1 MKSPRLGAP
10 QRAARGLLLLCLLA
24 GCRSGTPSLG
34 TLRKAIEVGE
44 RQRAANTPEP
54 NYLRPVAFAGP
65 PVARASSLR
74 SSQLELLLA
83 RTGRPIPR
91 GMAANLAAAPGAEP
105 PAEPPA
111 ELPAATPGELAP
123 LAEAAQPAG
132 PAEAEPAAGATSDG
146 EQDGPVAQAAAEPM
160 DPAAAPADSKPA
172 TSDAQP
178 APSDASP
185 APLSAL
191 DLGPDCDPEA
201 AVAWALALPEPFA
214 LRRVPLGSGEL
225 LCLGRSPGR
234 RVLLR
239 AGQGQRAALEP
250 LLRREFARLAAALP
264 DSPAGPLSF
273 ELALYLGP
281 VDALAQAALAEAP
294 ASAEFVLALSA
305 ADRPDGSVPLLVRG
319 RDPGAGAPLPPDSPL
334 SAQAFGPAAPGR
346 PSAVGPGDQQG
357 AAIWLRQAWLDL
369 FEPLGQLPSGE
380 LALDTEQVFGP
391 SLSARAPC
399 VGLCWGAHGELQDSI
414 SLGLDP
420 AAAQQRALWALF
432 AAALSLADPDRSD
445 FDRALDSL
453 TAERRL
459 RREAAEKAAD
469 PALALR
475 WNLSAEGARSWI
487 RRVCFDLAVDD
498 ALPTLLQ
505 SAQAP
510 AAEPTRR

>member
-1 MKSPRLGAP
+1 VKSLRLGAP

-24 GCRSGTPSLG
+24 GCRSGTPSLS
-34 TLRKAIEVGE
+34 TLRKAIEAGE
-44 RQRAANTPEP
+44 RQRAANTPET

-105 PAEPPA
+105 PAEPPS
-111 ELPAATPGELAP
+111 EPLTDSAP
-123 LAEAAQPAG
+123 LADAAP
-132 PAEAEPAAGATSDG
+132 PAEPSPAEPAAGATSDG
-146 EQDGPVAQAAAEPM
+146 DQDGAAAEAAVEPP
-160 DPAAAPADSKPA
+160 DPTAAPADSRPA
-172 TSDAQP
+172 TPDAQP
-178 APSDASP
+178 AASDASP

-201 AVAWALALPEPFA
+201 AVALALALPEPFA

-250 LLRREFARLAAALP
+250 LLCREFARLAAALP

-399 VGLCWGAHGELQDSI
+399 VGLCWGPHGELRDSI

-420 AAAQQRALWALF
+420 AVAQQRALWALF

-453 TAERRL
+453 AAERRL
-459 RREAAEKAAD
+459 RREAAEAAGD
-469 PALALR
+469 PGLALG
-475 WNLSAEGARSWI
+475 WSLSAEGARSWI

-505 SAQAP
+505 SAQSP
-510 AAEPTRR
+510 STDPRDG